1 MTMIV
6 CCKERTKGFLVL
18 VDGKDLCL
26 GDDQRTAGA
35 DDLASGD
42 QPLSVGRRNE
52 IQFVLDGQNR
62 GAGWHHCHRRVAGG
76 RIGNGPDDATMH
88 KAMLLLNAL
97 PVGKMDF
104 GAPVLNDGQRSLIR
118 CITFCRSKLSR
129 KRSAKCGSEKQG
141 SRRVAGSLRCRGCC
155 QDVETAWQTE
165 VGQGAYIDLSTI
177 AAGDIGALEGH
188 RSWLANTDGRSV
200 VESSFDCRVALRCPT
215 YRENSHAN
223 HTWHRHSRQSDCFQ
237 APGALPA
244 WVRFPSTAPL
254 FVVWRRPVLPQGA
267 TSRIPQFP
275 QP

>member
-1 MTMIV
+1 MLHARVPEQLRASALRLTLFVSAMWAAYLPARLYFPTLPCMTMIV

-129 KRSAKCGSEKQG
+129 TRSAKCGSEKQG
-141 SRRVAGSLRCRGCC
+141 SRRDAGSLRCRGRC

-165 VGQGAYIDLSTI
+165 VGQGA
-177 AAGDIGALEGH
+177 
-188 RSWLANTDGRSV
+188 
-200 VESSFDCRVALRCPT
+200 
-215 YRENSHAN
+215 
-223 HTWHRHSRQSDCFQ
+223 
-237 APGALPA
+237 
-244 WVRFPSTAPL
+244 
-254 FVVWRRPVLPQGA
+254 
-267 TSRIPQFP
+267 
-275 QP
+275 